1 MNKNNKQRDRK
12 IMKAVYLLVAVAFL
26 ILGLV
31 QLFTAPNSAEYPAFF
46 NKLDICLF
54 VGECLIGMSLGVIG
68 LHQCRLE
75 ESLDKIEKRLDEPKD
90 DEEHDQGL

>member
-1 MNKNNKQRDRK
+1 
-12 IMKAVYLLVAVAFL
+12 
-26 ILGLV
+26 
-31 QLFTAPNSAEYPAFF
+31 
-46 NKLDICLF
+46 
-54 VGECLIGMSLGVIG
+54 MSLGVIG